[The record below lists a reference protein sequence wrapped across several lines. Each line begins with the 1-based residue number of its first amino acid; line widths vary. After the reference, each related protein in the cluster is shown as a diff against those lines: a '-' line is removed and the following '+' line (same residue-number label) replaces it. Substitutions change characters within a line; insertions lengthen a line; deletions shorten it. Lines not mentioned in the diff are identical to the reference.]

1 MFRNKSGIAA
11 LVVIDVTLFMLS
23 GIPRLRDA
31 TEGADLVLGQIVWIG
46 FLLGLLALIVLGVL
60 AVARELTH
68 KEKTS

>member
-1 MFRNKSGIAA
+1 MFRNKSGIVA

-23 GIPRLRDA
+23 GIPHLRDA
-31 TEGADLVLGQIVWIG
+31 TDGADLVLGQIVWIG

>member
-1 MFRNKSGIAA
+1 MFRKKSGIAA